1 MSDLEKDIEMSH
13 ARALS
18 DTDRVDVLIV
28 GGGPSGAVVAHEM
41 SKRGFSVVCLEQGR
55 WINAGE
61 FPGAR
66 PEWELLS
73 QQRWS
78 HDPNVR
84 GFTEDYPLAVGDS
97 DLNPVMIG
105 GVGGSSLFYGG
116 HWMRLLP
123 SDFRMHSLDGVGD
136 DWPLSYDE
144 LAPFYDKVDAAVGV
158 AGIEGDP
165 MYPPGLRPP
174 LPPHPIGK
182 VGRRAAIGM
191 NKLGWHWWPS
201 PNAIASQRWG
211 GLAQCARFGT
221 CETGCPEGAK
231 ASFDIT
237 HWPAAINQGA
247 QLRTHCRVR
256 MITTDARGRAD
267 GAVYFDSDGVE
278 REQKARLVVLAANGI
293 GTPRLLLL
301 SAHSGAP
308 DGLANSSGLVG
319 KRLMLHPNGEVTG
332 IYDEPMDSWLGPA
345 GQAIHSLQFYE
356 TDTSRG
362 FAGGAKWQVM
372 PTGGPLA
379 ALSLHDR
386 SDFSEQWGTAV
397 HDRMRET
404 LGRSLQ
410 WAINSQDLPEESN
423 AVELEPSLSDSDGIP
438 APRIRYRISENTLR
452 LMKFNL
458 DRVEEAHQAAGAVT
472 TVRTDLWPSQP
483 GHLLGT
489 AKMGRD
495 PATSVVDEWG
505 TAHDVP
511 NLVIVDGST
520 MPTSGAVNPTAT
532 IAAMALRTAEHL
544 AANARWQE
552 TAW

>member
-386 SDFSEQWGTAV
+386 SEFSEQWGTAV
-397 HDRMRET
+397 HDRIRET

-423 AVELEPSLSDSDGIP
+423 AVELDPSLSDSDGIP

-458 DRVEEAHQAAGAVT
+458 DRVEEAHHAAGAVT

-505 TAHDVP
+505 IAHDVP

>member
-1 MSDLEKDIEMSH
+1 MSH
-13 ARALS
+13 AGALS
-18 DTDRVDVLIV
+18 NTDRVDVLIV
-28 GGGPSGAVVAHEM
+28 GGGPSGAVVANEM
-41 SKRGFSVVCLEQGR
+41 SRQGFSVICLEQGR
-55 WINAGE
+55 WVNSGE
-61 FPGAR
+61 FPGDK

-73 QQRWS
+73 QQRWN
-78 HDPNVR
+78 HDPNIR
-84 GFTEDYPLAVGDS
+84 GFAEDYPLAVDES

-123 SDFRMHSLDGVGD
+123 SDFRMYSLDGVGD
-136 DWPLSYDE
+136 DWPLTYDD

-158 AGIEGDP
+158 AGVEGDP
-165 MYPPGLRPP
+165 MYPAGMEPP

-182 VGRRAAIGM
+182 VGRRAARGM

-211 GLAQCARFGT
+211 ALARCARFGT

-247 QLRTHCRVR
+247 QLKTHCRVR
-256 MITTDARGRAD
+256 KITVDSRGRAD
-267 GAVYFDSDGVE
+267 GAVYFDEDGVE
-278 REQKARLVVLAANGI
+278 HEQKARFVVLAANGI

-301 SAHSGAP
+301 STHSGAP

-332 IYDEPMDSWLGPA
+332 IYDEPMESWLGPA
-345 GQAIHSLQFYE
+345 GQSIHSLEFYE

-362 FAGGAKWQVM
+362 FVGGAKWQVM
-372 PTGGPLA
+372 PTGGPLR

-386 SDFSEQWGTAV
+386 APFDEQWGSAV

-410 WAINSQDLPEESN
+410 WAINSQDMPEESN
-423 AVELEPSLSDSDGIP
+423 AVELDDVLTDSDGIP

-452 LMKFNL
+452 LMRFNL
-458 DRVEEAHQAAGAVT
+458 DRVEEAHLAAGAAT

-489 AKMGRD
+489 AKMGTN

-505 TAHDVP
+505 ITHDVP
-511 NLVIVDGST
+511 NLAIVDGST

-532 IAAMALRTAEHL
+532 IAAMALRTAERL
-544 AANARWQE
+544 VANARWQE
-552 TAW
+552 TAS